1 MAETAARAAVTFHL
15 SLNTANLKRAVE
27 FGRVLFGRE
36 PAKLHDDYAK
46 FEIADPAV
54 ILSLVPQ
61 TPASGTPRGQFGIT
75 VDDPATLAE
84 LRARL
89 ERAEV
94 VFHPRRNEAGEP
106 ASIDIADP
114 DGNNWRFALAE
125 SADAPMPLS
134 TVPLTMADADE
145 PVLWEHCVTHPLPA
159 RIPFDGNA
167 AEIRLTGSFN
177 AASLADRCGWLASE
191 AFRALKPGG
200 KIVLHGLM
208 ADREITGPP
217 PTLPGLAA
225 MVSRV
230 PSLAEPLAILKKAGF
245 VDLHFVKLTETPWFM
260 HQGIGLREVKLVGR
274 KPERPGRAT
283 RIVMY
288 KGPFAEFVD
297 DQGQTYVRGER
308 VAVSPARSDAL
319 RQGSAGENF
328 AFIAPEV
335 PRGCC
340 GL

>member
-1 MAETAARAAVTFHL
+1 MAETAAPVAVTFHL

-27 FGRVLFGRE
+27 FGRVLFGQE
-36 PAKLHDDYAK
+36 PAKFHDDYAK

-61 TPASGTPRGQFGIT
+61 TPAAGAPRGQFGIA

-89 ERAEV
+89 ERAEI
-94 VFHPRRNEAGEP
+94 VFHPLRNEAGEP
-106 ASIDIADP
+106 ASIDVTDP

-125 SADAPMPLS
+125 STDAPMPLPMA
-134 TVPLTMADADE
+134 TLPLADE
-145 PVLWEHCVTHPLPA
+145 AESVLWEHCVTHPLPE

-177 AASLADRCGWLASE
+177 VASLAHRCAWLVGE

-200 KIVLHGLM
+200 KIVVHGLM
-208 ADREITGPP
+208 ADREIAGPS
-217 PTLPGLAA
+217 PTLPGMAA
-225 MVSRV
+225 RVSRV
-230 PSLAEPLAILKKAGF
+230 PSLAEPLAILTKAGF
-245 VDLHFVKLTETPWFM
+245 VDLQFVKLTETPWFV
-260 HQGIGLREVKLVGR
+260 HEGIGLREVKLIGR
-274 KPERPGRAT
+274 KRERPAKPT

-288 KGPFAEFVD
+288 KGPFAAFVD
-297 DQGQTYVRGER
+297 DELQTYVRGER
-308 VAVSPARSDAL
+308 VAVSPARADAL

-328 AFIAPEV
+328 LFVAPEV
-335 PRGCC
+335 PKGCC